1 MTNNQGTESL
11 LDLAA
16 ELQETA
22 QHVRECYDL
31 GRGCK
36 LMQRAAEVIERLAHL
51 DPDIEVEHGEN

>member
-1 MTNNQGTESL
+1 MTTQGTRSL

-16 ELQETA
+16 ALKDA
-22 QHVRECYDL
+22 APHVRECYDL